1 MTNDFINARNIERF
15 IKHCHLQKL
24 EKQILCRTLCQN
36 LFSEVS
42 ILGQALD
49 HDYRLPTQNNIVD
62 MIKIYHIQEQYQI
75 GNVDSRSIKSCHL
88 QNYTQTNSIYKIN
101 FTSHFVFITT
111 CFYCCT
117 IGNNSK
123 LTEAAFFCFCTLLD
137 VLTDLLKFVFRSPY
151 KRGLVRAE
159 LIPAI

>member
-1 MTNDFINARNIERF
+1 MPE
-15 IKHCHLQKL
+15 
-24 EKQILCRTLCQN
+24 TLKD
-36 LFSEVS
+36 L
-42 ILGQALD
+42 L
-49 HDYRLPTQNNIVD
+49 NIVTYKNWRNKFYAEHFVKIYFLKSVFWD
-62 MIKIYHIQEQYQI
+62 KPLITTIDCLHRIIQQIIKIYHTQEQYQI

-88 QNYTQTNSIYKIN
+88 QNYTQTNFIYKIN

-123 LTEAAFFCFCTLLD
+123 LTEAAFFCFCTFLD

>member
-49 HDYRLPTQNNIVD
+49 HDYRLPT
-62 MIKIYHIQEQYQI
+62 
-75 GNVDSRSIKSCHL
+75 
-88 QNYTQTNSIYKIN
+88 
-101 FTSHFVFITT
+101 
-111 CFYCCT
+111 
-117 IGNNSK
+117 
-123 LTEAAFFCFCTLLD
+123 
-137 VLTDLLKFVFRSPY
+137 
-151 KRGLVRAE
+151 
-159 LIPAI
+159 